1 LRACSFAE
9 VLKLITGKLIQGVL
23 MILIVSAVTFALLG
37 AAGGDALTSLRDNPQ
52 ISEAT
57 IENLRR
63 VYGFDQPLPVRFAKW
78 FAGALIGD
86 LGESISFR
94 VPVGGLIATRLL
106 NTLYLS
112 AAALAFALFIS
123 LTLSFLAARSPGK
136 TIRIVIEALV
146 LLTAS
151 TPRIVLALLVL
162 MATAMMAGS
171 AIAVGSGSLFSFT
184 LTAIVLA
191 SPLIAIFLAQAHE
204 QLTAAMNEDFVSLA
218 RAKGLSEGVLIM
230 RHASRAALGPLLTLF
245 GLSLGGLL
253 GGSVIV
259 ETILGWPGIGSL
271 MVSAVRTR
279 DVPLVMGIVLVA
291 SVAVWLGNTLAE
303 VLQVVND
310 DRLRSGE
317 NK

>member
-1 LRACSFAE
+1 MVF
-9 VLKLITGKLIQGVL
+9 
-23 MILIVSAVTFALLG
+23 IVSAVTFALLG
-37 AAGGDALTSLRDNPQ
+37 AAGGDALTTLRDNPQ
-52 ISEAT
+52 ISEET

-63 VYGFDQPLPVRFAKW
+63 VYGLDRPLPVRFASW
-78 FAGALIGD
+78 LGGALTGD
-86 LGESISFR
+86 LGESISYR
-94 VPVGGLIATRLL
+94 VSVGGLIATRLL
-106 NTLYLS
+106 NTMYLG
-112 AAALAFALFIS
+112 AAALAIVLFVSIS
-123 LTLSFLAARSPGK
+123 LSFLAARKPGK
-136 TIRIVIEALV
+136 KIRIFIEALV

-162 MATAMMAGS
+162 MATAMMTGS
-171 AIAVGSGSLFSFT
+171 AIAVGSGSLTLFL
-184 LTAIVLA
+184 LTALVLA
-191 SPLIAIFLAQAHE
+191 SPLIAVFLAQGHE

-218 RAKGLSEGVLIM
+218 RAKGLSEGVLIA

-271 MVSAVRTR
+271 TVSAVRTR

-291 SVAVWLGNTLAE
+291 SIAVWLGNTLAE

-310 DRLRSGE
+310 NRLCSGD
-317 NK
+317 

>member
-1 LRACSFAE
+1 

-23 MILIVSAVTFALLG
+23 MVLIVSAVTFVLLG

-63 VYGFDQPLPVRFAKW
+63 VYGFDRPLHVRFARG
-78 FAGALIGD
+78 FGDALTGD

-94 VPVGGLIATRLL
+94 VPGGGLIAIRLV

-112 AAALAFALFIS
+112 AAGLAFALFIS
-123 LTLSFLAARSPGK
+123 LTLSFLAARRPGK
-136 TIRIVIEALV
+136 AIRIVIEALV

-162 MATAMMAGS
+162 MAMAMMTGS
-171 AIAVGSGSLFSFT
+171 AVAVGSGSVISFA

-191 SPLIAIFLAQAHE
+191 SPLIAIFLAQGNE
-204 QLTAAMNEDFVSLA
+204 QLSAAMNEDFVSLA
-218 RAKGLSEGVLIM
+218 RAKGLSENVVIM

-310 DRLRSGE
+310 NRLRSD
-317 NK
+317 NT

>member
-1 LRACSFAE
+1 MVF
-9 VLKLITGKLIQGVL
+9 
-23 MILIVSAVTFALLG
+23 IVSAVTFALLG
-37 AAGGDALTSLRDNPQ
+37 AAGGDALTTLRDNPQ
-52 ISEAT
+52 ISEET

-63 VYGFDQPLPVRFAKW
+63 VYGLDRPLPVRFGSW
-78 FAGALIGD
+78 LGGALTGD
-86 LGESISFR
+86 LGESISYR

-112 AAALAFALFIS
+112 AAALAIVLFIS
-123 LTLSFLAARSPGK
+123 MTLSFLAARRPGK
-136 TIRIVIEALV
+136 PIRIFIEALV

-151 TPRIVLALLVL
+151 TPYIVLALLAL
-162 MATAMMAGS
+162 MATAMLTGS
-171 AIAVGSGSLFSFT
+171 AIAVGSGSLFSFA
-184 LTAIVLA
+184 LTAVVLA
-191 SPLIAIFLAQAHE
+191 SPLVAIFLAQGNE

-271 MVSAVRTR
+271 TVSAVRTR

-303 VLQVVND
+303 ILQVVND
-310 DRLRSGE
+310 NRLRSGDA
-317 NK
+317 K

>member
-1 LRACSFAE
+1 MVS
-9 VLKLITGKLIQGVL
+9 
-23 MILIVSAVTFALLG
+23 IVSAVTFALLG
-37 AAGGDALTSLRDNPQ
+37 AAGGDALTSLNSNPQ

-57 IENLRR
+57 IESLRR
-63 VYGFDQPLPVRFAKW
+63 VYGFDQPLPVRFARW
-78 FAGALIGD
+78 LGSALTGD

-94 VPVGGLIATRLL
+94 VPVSGLIATRLL

-123 LTLSFLAARSPGK
+123 LTLSFLAARRPGK
-136 TIRIVIEALV
+136 TIHFAIEALV

-162 MATAMMAGS
+162 MATAMMTGS
-171 AIAVGSGSLFSFT
+171 AIAVGSGSLMSFA

-191 SPLIAIFLAQAHE
+191 SPLVAIFLAQGHE
-204 QLTAAMNEDFVSLA
+204 QLTAAMNEDFISLA
-218 RAKGLSEGVLIM
+218 RAKGLSETVLIF

-271 MVSAVRTR
+271 IVSAVRTR

-310 DRLRSGE
+310 DRLRSGDV
-317 NK
+317 K

>member
-1 LRACSFAE
+1 M
-9 VLKLITGKLIQGVL
+9 LKLITGKLIQGVL
-23 MILIVSAVTFALLG
+23 MVFIVSAVTFALLG
-37 AAGGDALTSLRDNPQ
+37 AAGGDALTTLRDNPQ
-52 ISEAT
+52 ISEET

-63 VYGFDQPLPVRFAKW
+63 VYGLDRPLPVRFASW
-78 FAGALIGD
+78 LGGALTGD
-86 LGESISFR
+86 LGESISYR
-94 VPVGGLIATRLL
+94 VSVGGLIATRLL
-106 NTLYLS
+106 NTMYLG
-112 AAALAFALFIS
+112 AAALAIVLFVSIS
-123 LTLSFLAARSPGK
+123 LSFLAARKPGK
-136 TIRIVIEALV
+136 KIRIFIEALV

-162 MATAMMAGS
+162 MATAMMTGS
-171 AIAVGSGSLFSFT
+171 AIAVGSGSLTLFL
-184 LTAIVLA
+184 LTALVLA
-191 SPLIAIFLAQAHE
+191 SPLIAVFLAQGHE

-218 RAKGLSEGVLIM
+218 RAKGLSEGVLIA

-271 MVSAVRTR
+271 TVSAVRTR

-291 SVAVWLGNTLAE
+291 SIAVWLGNTLAE

-310 DRLRSGE
+310 NRLCSGD
-317 NK
+317 

>member
-1 LRACSFAE
+1 LLGD
-9 VLKLITGKLIQGVL
+9 VLKLIAGKLIQGML
-23 MILIVSAVTFALLG
+23 MVLIVSAVTFALLG
-37 AAGGDALTSLRDNPQ
+37 AAGGDALTTLRDNPQ

-63 VYGFDQPLPVRFAKW
+63 VYGLDRPLPVRFARW
-78 FAGALIGD
+78 FGGALTGD

-94 VPVGGLIATRLL
+94 VPVVGLISTRML

-112 AAALAFALFIS
+112 AAALVFALLVS
-123 LTLSFLAARSPGK
+123 LTLSFLAARRPGK
-136 TIRIVIEALV
+136 PINFVIEAFV

-151 TPRIVLALLVL
+151 TPRIVLALLAL
-162 MATAMMAGS
+162 MATAMLTGS
-171 AIAVGSGSLFSFT
+171 AIAVGSGSLFSFA

-191 SPLIAIFLAQAHE
+191 SPLIAIFLAQGNE
-204 QLTAAMNEDFVSLA
+204 QLTSAMNEDFVSLA
-218 RAKGLSEGVLIM
+218 RAKGLSEGVLIT

-303 VLQVVND
+303 VLQIVND
-310 DRLRSGE
+310 NRLRSGDA
-317 NK
+317 K

>member
-1 LRACSFAE
+1 
-9 VLKLITGKLIQGVL
+9 VLKLINGKLIQGVL
-23 MILIVSAVTFALLG
+23 MVLIVSAVTFVLLG

-52 ISEAT
+52 ISEAP

-63 VYGFDQPLPVRFAKW
+63 VYGFDRPLHVRFARW
-78 FAGALIGD
+78 FGGALTGD

-94 VPVGGLIATRLL
+94 VPVGGLIVVRLV

-112 AAALAFALFIS
+112 AAGLAFALFIS
-123 LTLSFLAARSPGK
+123 LTLSFLAARRPGK
-136 TIRIVIEALV
+136 AIRIVIEALV

-162 MATAMMAGS
+162 MAMAMMTGS
-171 AIAVGSGSLFSFT
+171 AVAVGSGSVISFA

-191 SPLIAIFLAQAHE
+191 SPLIAIFLAQGNE
-204 QLTAAMNEDFVSLA
+204 QLSAAMNEDFVSLA
-218 RAKGLSEGVLIM
+218 RAKGLSENVVIM

-310 DRLRSGE
+310 NRLRSD
-317 NK
+317 NT